1 MLRGA
6 IRADPVNKH
15 REMTFCGEV
24 VFGEEEGL
32 PPTLPKSQPQS
43 CTEDAYQNIKS
54 QVVSDLS

>member
-1 MLRGA
+1 
-6 IRADPVNKH
+6 VNKH